1 MTACPRDF
9 FSAQKSIVT
18 LLYTAAP
25 WRLGGIDLL
34 AIAKPIGAPTPI
46 PAIVSAFPLFTMV
59 SWSVPLFLFQSL
71 SNQDTALLAQP
82 PSSLA
87 LAHNLSLGVG
97 GSWDNY
103 TLVYDE
109 PVAYGA
115 SLDDSAP
122 SYPLVTLKAYW
133 SPSRCVRKE

>member
-1 MTACPRDF
+1 
-9 FSAQKSIVT
+9 
-18 LLYTAAP
+18 
-25 WRLGGIDLL
+25 
-34 AIAKPIGAPTPI
+34 
-46 PAIVSAFPLFTMV
+46 MV

-115 SLDDSAP
+115 SLDSGPP

-133 SPSRCVRKE
+133 SPSRCVRKEQGSEEPKP